1 MGRKVNKTGCMTQK
15 SPKYKPFFAIPSAS
29 MIIRTGYFVSKRYC
43 SNFRIITATLR
54 WPIFQ
59 VFYGNQAYQ
68 TLWSY
73 PPEVLSTQNI
83 TCKKAMVICL
93 RIVRWFPWDSSA
105 LPHLLYWLSANKLKQ
120 TWRAKSRIKHNTSYV
135 YKVCTRVLAKVLK
148 FQDSLFRNLYLSHI
162 MTKLSKSRMRQA
174 KTDQPRHPPSLIRV
188 FTVWLMGS

>member
-68 TLWSY
+68 TL
-73 PPEVLSTQNI
+73 
-83 TCKKAMVICL
+83 
-93 RIVRWFPWDSSA
+93 
-105 LPHLLYWLSANKLKQ
+105 
-120 TWRAKSRIKHNTSYV
+120 
-135 YKVCTRVLAKVLK
+135 
-148 FQDSLFRNLYLSHI
+148 
-162 MTKLSKSRMRQA
+162 
-174 KTDQPRHPPSLIRV
+174 
-188 FTVWLMGS
+188 